1 MILVTLI
8 QDQNIRMIFVC
19 EFKFGKSVTKVS
31 GDINLVFEEIQDI
44 SYST

>member
-1 MILVTLI
+1 M
-8 QDQNIRMIFVC
+8 QDQNIPVIFVC

-31 GDINLVFEEIQDI
+31 GHINLVFEEIQDI